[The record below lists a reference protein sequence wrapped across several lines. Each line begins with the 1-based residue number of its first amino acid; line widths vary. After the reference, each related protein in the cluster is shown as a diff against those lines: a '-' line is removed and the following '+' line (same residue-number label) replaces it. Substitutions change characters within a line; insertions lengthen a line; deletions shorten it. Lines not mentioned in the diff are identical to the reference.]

1 MMALIAA
8 KTVPIWLISH
18 KFLPCG
24 NSGIRFVLN
33 GIVDNFI
40 RLFP

>member
-1 MMALIAA
+1 MVALIAA
-8 KTVPIWLISH
+8 KTVPIWLISY
-18 KFLPCG
+18 KYPLCG

-33 GIVDNFI
+33 GFVDNFI